1 MSPRLSGYACI
12 LVVDEVAG
20 DRIMMASDDKDQITI
35 AALLATLGPRLAPWQ
50 PEDFLAQLVN
60 DHSAYLSATF
70 PSCLPTIDLS
80 KGTSI
85 PDMMRYLYISLPML

>member
-1 MSPRLSGYACI
+1 M
-12 LVVDEVAG
+12 V
-20 DRIMMASDDKDQITI
+20 SDDKDQITI

-50 PEDFLAQLVN
+50 PEDILAQLVN

-80 KGTSI
+80 RGTSI